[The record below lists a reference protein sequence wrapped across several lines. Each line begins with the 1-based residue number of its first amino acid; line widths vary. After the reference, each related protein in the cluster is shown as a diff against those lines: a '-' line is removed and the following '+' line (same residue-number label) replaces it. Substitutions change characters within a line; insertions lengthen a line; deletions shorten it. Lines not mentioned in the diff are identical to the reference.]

1 MNKQHIKEKSSE
13 NALRFAQQEMKD
25 WYDNQLVPYKQQKQQ
40 EKLDF
45 QEFAK
50 VIINNTTEVKYML
63 ANIYDSNFNKAVST
77 WNELNLEP
85 AAQSIKLEDDMLV
98 VIDDK
103 NNELKVNF
111 DKLLADISK
120 VLGE

>member
-1 MNKQHIKEKSSE
+1 
-13 NALRFAQQEMKD
+13 
-25 WYDNQLVPYKQQKQQ
+25 
-40 EKLDF
+40 
-45 QEFAK
+45 
-50 VIINNTTEVKYML
+50 
-63 ANIYDSNFNKAVST
+63 
-77 WNELNLEP
+77 
-85 AAQSIKLEDDMLV
+85 KLEDDMLV

>member
-13 NALRFAQQEMKD
+13 NALRLAQQEMKD

>member
-1 MNKQHIKEKSSE
+1 MNKQYIKQKSSQDT
-13 NALRFAQQEMKD
+13 LRLAEQEMKD
-25 WYDNQLVPYKQQKQQ
+25 WYENELAPYKQQKHQ

-45 QEFAK
+45 KEFAK
-50 VIINNTTEVKYML
+50 VIINNTTEVKYMI
-63 ANIYDSNFNKAVST
+63 ANIYDSNFEKAVST
-77 WNELNLEP
+77 WNELKLEP
-85 AAQSIKLEDDMLV
+85 VAQSIKLEDDMLV